1 MPQPWIRAAAEEKDR
16 AAAPGGTPAGAG
28 GEETGKQGR
37 ELNPL
42 PPGYEPGALPMRHP
56 ATETEDPMRK
66 TITAALLAL
75 VAACSAPH
83 DAATELAARA
93 NEIRQEIRA
102 IEAAQQRRASALRAD
117 LYELPEDARLAYLRA
132 WQATDSLIRQSE
144 GRLLADLRAHEEE
157 LHAQRRRMG
166 F

>member
-1 MPQPWIRAAAEEKDR
+1 
-16 AAAPGGTPAGAG
+16 
-28 GEETGKQGR
+28 
-37 ELNPL
+37 
-42 PPGYEPGALPMRHP
+42 
-56 ATETEDPMRK
+56 MRK
-66 TITAALLAL
+66 TITATLLAL

-83 DAATELAARA
+83 DAVTELAARA
-93 NEIRQEIRA
+93 NEIRQEIRS

-117 LYELPEDARLAYLRA
+117 LYELPEDARIQYLRA

-144 GRLLADLRAHEEE
+144 ARLLADLRAHEEE